1 MALTDL
7 ITPQWVKDRFLVGV
21 NLTTDDGEP
30 YPDALFEIAIE
41 SAIDAVQD
49 ELDIVFD
56 ATSVT
61 NEKHDTFSGVNG
73 APNFAPI
80 RLRKRPVRSITGITA
95 AWGNNSPIT
104 IPTSWAN
111 LGVDGLDFTG
121 SLTIIPNQDAISTL
135 SSYGLPGL
143 FRDVSPLWW
152 RIAYEAGWADEEDVP
167 KSLQMC
173 VGWIAAALPLDTAG
187 DLIAGAGIAN
197 KSVSIDG
204 LSTSIGTTSSATN
217 AGYGARLISYQK
229 QVSVQLAAAKNK
241 YMIREFCA
249 I

>member
-21 NLTTDDGEP
+21 SLTTDDGVE
-30 YPDALFEIAIE
+30 YPDELFEIAIE
-41 SAIDAVQD
+41 SAIEMVQD
-49 ELDIVFD
+49 DLDIVFD
-56 ATSVT
+56 DTT
-61 NEKHDTFSGVNG
+61 ITGEKHDTFGGVNG

-80 RLRKRPVRSITGITA
+80 RLRKRPVRSVTA
-95 AWGNNSPIT
+95 IEGKWGNNSAIV
-104 IPTSWAN
+104 IPDSWAN
-111 LGVDGLDFTG
+111 MGVDGLDFTG

-143 FRDVSPLWW
+143 GRDVSPLWW
-152 RIAYEAGWADEEDVP
+152 RISYTAGWESEDDVP
-167 KSLQMC
+167 KSLQAII
-173 VGWIAAALPLDTAG
+173 GWIAAALPLDTAG

-229 QVSVQLAAAKNK
+229 QAAAMLASARNK

>member
-21 NLTTDDGEP
+21 NLTTDDGLP
-30 YPDALFEIAIE
+30 YPDELFEIAIA

-56 ATSVT
+56 DVTVT
-61 NEKHDTFSGVNG
+61 NEKHDSYGNSNG

-104 IPTSWAN
+104 IPVSWAN
-111 LGVDGLDFTG
+111 MAVDGLDFTG
-121 SLTIIPNQDAISTL
+121 QLEIIPNQDAVSTL

-143 FRDVSPLWW
+143 YRDVSPLWW
-152 RIAYEAGWADEEDVP
+152 RIAYQAGWEDPEDVP
-167 KSLQMC
+167 PGLLMAI
-173 VGWIAAALPLDTAG
+173 GWIASALPLDTAG

-204 LSTSIGTTSSATN
+204 LSTSVGTTSSATN
-217 AGYGARLISYQK
+217 AGYGARLMSYQK

-241 YMIREFCA
+241 YMVREFTA